1 MTKRPAG
8 AGDRDDQEVNL
19 SRELQVAFGENVRS
33 QRMKLGL
40 KQSDLSIRC
49 GIDQSV
55 ISKIERGEFNL
66 TIKQMTRL
74 AKALDGEV
82 TSMLKPQMD
91 NQ

>member
-1 MTKRPAG
+1 
-8 AGDRDDQEVNL
+8 
-19 SRELQVAFGENVRS
+19 
-33 QRMKLGL
+33 MKLGL

>member
-8 AGDRDDQEVNL
+8 TDDREVNL

-74 AKALDGEV
+74 AKALNGEV
-82 TSMLKPQMD
+82 TSMLKPHMD